1 MSVHRTVEAQID
13 ALLTKDDSS
22 SIIET
27 LYSLGQAAGD
37 AASIGDEWDRAV
49 QARLQARLA
58 RKMREAIEPSG
69 LSKPA
74 SSAA

>member
-1 MSVHRTVEAQID
+1 MSGNRNVEAQID
-13 ALLTKDDSS
+13 ALLSKDDSS

-37 AASIGDEWDRAV
+37 AAFVGDEWDRAV

-58 RKMREAIEPSG
+58 RKMREAIEPGSMSG
-69 LSKPA
+69 RS